1 MMTFQKISILFFY
14 KLIVFLCIIL
24 VPTHGQAATLN
35 EIIVHPND
43 TLDKI
48 TKRFNIPKKY
58 FIRANNLKAP
68 YKLKP
73 GCVLHYPPV
82 HVVKKDEKFEDL
94 LKKYKLSENLLAN
107 HNDLKKPYNLKAG
120 QILYLSRAPIKKA
133 EIQKKLAD
141 KPKIITPV
149 TSKKIV
155 SPTKDKSPEV
165 KKVST
170 PTIIEAKTS
179 QIKKI
184 STPPITETKTP
195 PAQKDLMTP
204 INNNSKFCWPI
215 AKKAPILCPY
225 GLLSEGKRN
234 DGLNI
239 KLPKDTPILA
249 SYDGEVVYVGD
260 NLKNYGLLILIKHAD
275 QLHTTYAHLN
285 KSLVKIGQKV
295 KKGQKIA
302 LSGMSGS
309 VDTPQLHF
317 EIRKKSKPV
326 NPQTYLNKS

>member
-1 MMTFQKISILFFY
+1 MTFQKISILFFY
-14 KLIVFLCIIL
+14 QLIVFLCIIL
-24 VPTHGQAATLN
+24 VPNYAHSAKLN

-48 TKRFNIPKKY
+48 AKRLNIPKKY

-82 HVVKKDEKFEDL
+82 HIVKKNEKFEDL
-94 LKKYKLSENLLAN
+94 LKKYTLSEDLLAN

-120 QILYLSRAPIKKA
+120 QILYLSRIPLKKPM
-133 EIQKKLAD
+133 IQKKPAA
-141 KPKIITPV
+141 KPKIIVSVIPKKTLSPLNTK
-149 TSKKIV
+149 TSPIKKG
-155 SPTKDKSPEV
+155 
-165 KKVST
+165 ST
-170 PTIIEAKTS
+170 PL
-179 QIKKI
+179 
-184 STPPITETKTP
+184 ITETKTP
-195 PAQKDLMTP
+195 QVQKTSIPAVTEIKKPSLKKDVTP
-204 INNNSKFCWPI
+204 LGNNNSKFCWPI
-215 AKKAPILCPY
+215 TKQAPILCPY

-260 NLKNYGLLILIKHAD
+260 NLKNYGLLILIKHAN

-317 EIRKKSKPV
+317 EIRKNSKPV

>member
-1 MMTFQKISILFFY
+1 MMTFQKISILTFFQI
-14 KLIVFLCIIL
+14 IVFLCIIL
-24 VPTHGQAATLN
+24 VPNYGHAARLN

-48 TKRFNIPKKY
+48 AKRLNIPKKY

-120 QILYLSRAPIKKA
+120 QILYLSRTPIKKA
-133 EIQKKLAD
+133 EIQKKPTG

-149 TSKKIV
+149 TAKKIV

-165 KKVST
+165 KKVSAS
-170 PTIIEAKTS
+170 TIM
-179 QIKKI
+179 
-184 STPPITETKTP
+184 ETKTP
-195 PAQKDLMTP
+195 PLKKDLMTS

-239 KLPKDTPILA
+239 KLDKGTPILA
-249 SYDGEVVYVGD
+249 SSEGEVVYVGD
-260 NLKNYGLLILIKHAD
+260 KLKNYGLLILIKHPN
-275 QLHTTYAHLN
+275 QLHTTYAHLD
-285 KSLVKIGQKV
+285 KTLVEIGQKV

-317 EIRKKSKPV
+317 EIRRQSKPV